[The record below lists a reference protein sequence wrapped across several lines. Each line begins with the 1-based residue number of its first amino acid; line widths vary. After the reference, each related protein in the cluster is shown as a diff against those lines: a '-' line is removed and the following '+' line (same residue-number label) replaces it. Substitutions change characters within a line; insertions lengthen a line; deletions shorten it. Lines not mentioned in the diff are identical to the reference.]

1 MSMKE
6 ALENCTKVL
15 HVEEQTPPEGY
26 EGKVNLVKFCYE
38 SDGCQVYGYA
48 AEPITMEEKLPV
60 VIFNR
65 GGNREF
71 SLLQPEVICRYVGQ
85 GFLALGSQYRGNG
98 GGTGQEQFGGEDV
111 NDVLHLI
118 DIALQLP
125 RAKKGGVYMAGHSRG
140 GMMTYRCCAIDKR
153 IVAAA
158 VSSGVADCVD
168 MYHKREDEMKQVF
181 HELVG
186 GTPEQLPEEYKKR
199 SAVCWADKI
208 MPPILISHGTA
219 DWRVD
224 VCQAKEMDSK
234 LEQYGKEH
242 RLDLY
247 EGFGH
252 PLKGTGFF
260 KNNVAWF
267 KEHPISDEANA

>member
-1 MSMKE
+1 
-6 ALENCTKVL
+6 
-15 HVEEQTPPEGY
+15 
-26 EGKVNLVKFCYE
+26 
-38 SDGCQVYGYA
+38 
-48 AEPITMEEKLPV
+48 
-60 VIFNR
+60 
-65 GGNREF
+65 
-71 SLLQPEVICRYVGQ
+71 
-85 GFLALGSQYRGNG
+85 
-98 GGTGQEQFGGEDV
+98 
-111 NDVLHLI
+111 
-118 DIALQLP
+118 
-125 RAKKGGVYMAGHSRG
+125 
-140 GMMTYRCCAIDKR
+140 
-153 IVAAA
+153 
-158 VSSGVADCVD
+158 
-168 MYHKREDEMKQVF
+168 
-181 HELVG
+181 
-186 GTPEQLPEEYKKR
+186 
-199 SAVCWADKI
+199 